1 MSTIFCPNCG
11 APNRETAKYCGKC
24 AGLLA
29 PLSPAT
35 MVMDYEPER
44 KRRRRR
50 RSGSRRAARPAY
62 RPLTKFEQ
70 RGLRLGHGVW
80 DLVLLFAANA

>member
-35 MVMDYEPER
+35 MVMDYEPAHKARHTMSTKGQGER
-44 KRRRRR
+44 LAGRAARLLPLRRLRLRL
-50 RSGSRRAARPAY
+50 RSGS
-62 RPLTKFEQ
+62 
-70 RGLRLGHGVW
+70 
-80 DLVLLFAANA
+80 